1 MTPIKKINVNNVEIS
16 ISQQTNQEDYICLT
30 DMAGC
35 NKDENERAIDLIKSW
50 MKTKSTIEFLG
61 IWERLNNQNFKVS
74 EFDHFKNEA
83 GSNLFLMSPTKWI
96 TGVDAIGIVS
106 KSGRYGGTYAHK
118 DIAYHF
124 GMWLSPEFNLLVVK
138 EYQRLKDAESNPLLG
153 EWNIKRILSKTNY
166 TIHTDAIKTF
176 VIPKIDVE
184 KDKLYA
190 YANEADLLN
199 IALWECSA
207 KEWRDAN
214 PEAVNK
220 NLNIRDMASINEL
233 IVLSNLESYNAEL
246 IKQGINDKAIRYKHL
261 HRMAQD
267 QLKHLIKINAEQNFK
282 IISKDKAKALK

>member
-1 MTPIKKINVNNVEIS
+1 MTPIKKITVNDVEIS
-16 ISQQTNQEDYICLT
+16 ISSNNEKDDYICLT
-30 DMAGC
+30 DMVKAKDDEGRPDLIIQNWLR
-35 NKDENERAIDLIKSW
+35 NKD
-50 MKTKSTIEFLG
+50 TIEFLG
-61 IWERLNNQNFKVS
+61 LWESINNLNFKPL
-74 EFDHFKNEA
+74 EFEGFRQLA
-83 GSNLFLMSPTKWI
+83 GTNRFTLTPKQWI
-96 TGVDAIGIVS
+96 EQTNAIGIVS
-106 KSGRYGGTYAHK
+106 KSGRGGGTYAHK
-118 DIAYHF
+118 DIAFEF
-124 GMWLSPEFNLLVVK
+124 GSWISPSFKLYLIK
-138 EYQRLKDAESNPLLG
+138 EYQRLKDAENNPLLG

-199 IALWECSA
+199 IALWGCSA

-267 QLKHLIKINAEQNFK
+267 QLQHLIKINAEQNFK
-282 IISKDKAKALK
+282 IISKDKPKALK